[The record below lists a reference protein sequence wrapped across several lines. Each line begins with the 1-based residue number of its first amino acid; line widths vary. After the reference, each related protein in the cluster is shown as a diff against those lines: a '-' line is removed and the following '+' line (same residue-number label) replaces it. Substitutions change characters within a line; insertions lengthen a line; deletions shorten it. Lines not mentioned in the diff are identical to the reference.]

1 MRKAWFI
8 FVSALVIAGCG
19 HAVSGDPTLEITDA

>member
-19 HAVSGDPTLEITDA
+19 HAVAGDPTLETA